1 MLTLFSFEIWMK
13 HIDYQDQPLSF
24 STVSHGVLE
33 RVCARPYRN
42 YISARK
48 TVRHLYFETIKT

>member
-42 YISARK
+42 
-48 TVRHLYFETIKT
+48 